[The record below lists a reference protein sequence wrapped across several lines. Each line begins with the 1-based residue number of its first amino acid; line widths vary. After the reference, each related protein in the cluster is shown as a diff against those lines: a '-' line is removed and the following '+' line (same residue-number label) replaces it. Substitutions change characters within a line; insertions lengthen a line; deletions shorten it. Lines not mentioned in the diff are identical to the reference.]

1 MCPFRLHRLI
11 LVTSMKHPAALFIL
25 TALLLTGCAIGNK
38 YDIRQAQAVAPSGS
52 SSVAVGGV
60 DEREYL
66 KRGEIEPEYVG
77 MTRGGYGNPFRVKT
91 ATKRP
96 FAEEAA
102 GVVAASLGSR
112 VRGPVRSYGS
122 TAAAL
127 HALRS
132 GGAQRLV
139 LLRVKAW
146 ESDTLINTSVDVDL
160 VLEVYNAGGKLLA
173 SSADKA
179 YRDLGGN
186 FASPPMHAR
195 KVVVAE
201 LGRSLTRLMEQPSVA
216 NALK

>member
-1 MCPFRLHRLI
+1 MKYLVAPLI
-11 LVTSMKHPAALFIL
+11 VASAFI
-25 TALLLTGCAIGNK
+25 TGCAMGNK
-38 YDIRQAQAVAPSGS
+38 YDIRQARAAAPAGS
-52 SSVAVGGV
+52 STVAVGGV

-91 ATKRP
+91 ATKQP

-102 GVVAASLGSR
+102 GVVASSLGPR
-112 VRGPVRSYGS
+112 LRGPVRSYGS
-122 TAAAL
+122 TEAAL
-127 HALRS
+127 HTLRS
-132 GGAQRLV
+132 SGAQRLV

-160 VLEVYNAGGKLLA
+160 VLEVYNAGGKLIA
-173 SSADKA
+173 SSSDKA

-186 FASPPMHAR
+186 IASPPMHAR
-195 KVVVAE
+195 KVVLAE
-201 LGRSLTRLMEQPSVA
+201 LGRSLTRLMEQPAVA

>member
-1 MCPFRLHRLI
+1 
-11 LVTSMKHPAALFIL
+11 MKHLV
-25 TALLLTGCAIGNK
+25 ALLIVASAFLTGCAIGNK
-38 YDIRQAQAVAPSGS
+38 YDIREARAVAPAGYST
-52 SSVAVGGV
+52 VAVGGV

-77 MTRGGYGNPFRVKT
+77 ITRGGYGNPFRVKT
-91 ATKRP
+91 ATKQP

-102 GVVAASLGSR
+102 GVVASSLGKR

-122 TAAAL
+122 TEAAL

-139 LLRVKAW
+139 LLRDKAW
-146 ESDTLINTSVDVDL
+146 ESDTLINTSVDADL

-173 SSADKA
+173 SSSDKA

-186 FASPPMHAR
+186 IASPPMHAR
-195 KVVVAE
+195 KVVLAE
-201 LGRSLTRLMEQPSVA
+201 LSRSLTRLMEQPSVA

>member
-1 MCPFRLHRLI
+1 
-11 LVTSMKHPAALFIL
+11 MKHSVTIL
-25 TALLLTGCAIGNK
+25 IVSASLLTGCAVGNK
-38 YDIRQAQAVAPSGS
+38 YDIRQARAVAPVGS
-52 SSVAVGGV
+52 STVAVGGV

-91 ATKRP
+91 ATKHP

-112 VRGPVRSYGS
+112 VRGPVRSYS
-122 TAAAL
+122 SADAAL

-146 ESDTLINTSVDVDL
+146 ESDTLINTSIDVDL

-173 SSADKA
+173 SSSDKA

-186 FASPPMHAR
+186 IASPPMHAR
-195 KVVVAE
+195 KVVLAE